1 MSYEEE
7 EVRKV
12 SFQANE
18 MLTAAIQMVN
28 REETINFSKVMP
40 LLKNMLS

>member
-1 MSYEEE
+1 
-7 EVRKV
+7 
-12 SFQANE
+12 
-18 MLTAAIQMVN
+18 MLSAAIQMIN